1 MTSVDYLSAIN
12 QGGSGLN
19 ITQIVD
25 SLVKAEQVPQEN
37 QIQSK
42 IDARNTA
49 ISAIGEIKSALS
61 KLSTSLNTL
70 TGNTSLKVSSTS
82 SAVSATISDPST
94 AVAINS
100 SISVTSLAK
109 GQTLAF
115 EDYTSNTSLVG
126 AGSLVLERGDW
137 SSGSFVASATVS
149 SKSLTVLETD
159 TLESLKDKINALD
172 YGVTASVL
180 GAGDDTFTLV
190 LKSQDGKANALRITA
205 TESPSGSGLS
215 TIDNSTTN
223 GSKQKLAG
231 ADASFTVDGISLT
244 RSSNNITDLFTGYNV
259 NLLASTTIS
268 GTDTPANLT
277 GSVDTSAAT
286 TNLQA
291 FVTAVNDA
299 RTLLNDKTF
308 RGSSTKEAG
317 ELSDDPVVKNIKNQ
331 LKSLTSSQLAGF
343 GANGVYLSNL
353 GVRTE
358 KDGLLSLN
366 TTVLENELKNNP
378 TSLDAIFNSMYSSS
392 SSLLSVSGGISSKPV
407 AGSYAF
413 AMTAYVSGA
422 FTGLVSDDSTPQV
435 TASNNTIQVTVDGTQ
450 SASVSVPAAHY
461 TSEAALATAI
471 QTAINADSSLTAAGK
486 SVVVTHSNGSYSI
499 TSGSTGSSSSIVVNA
514 IGSNLDGFLK
524 FTGTTDSDNIGSS
537 QSGTAST
544 ALTINGASVTTT
556 DPDGL
561 VDNETRGSSG
571 NFTLDG
577 AQTTATSPRTATDLN
592 SFVSI
597 GSSNNLSSVTFTI
610 TGTDINGT
618 SQTETI
624 TGPTAGS
631 TVVGTKIFKDI
642 TQIAS
647 NAAASGV
654 NIGTKS
660 AFVDLTGKRP
670 SIVSAG
676 GDESGKTFTVV
687 GTDMSGNTQTEVI
700 TGPAANATVFG
711 SKTFQTIS
719 SITPSANTSGSIT
732 LGFTGAGITTT
743 GVTGS
748 ATLDSVAMVADI
760 NNNTFTIS
768 SGNAAG
774 IKVKY
779 SGLGSNA
786 TIFYGQSLIE
796 KLNSFLTDA
805 LSTSSGQLT
814 TRETT
819 INQEV
824 TDQSAKLADLNTQME
839 DLRKRYITQFTSM
852 EQAVTS
858 LKSTGEYLTNLLD
871 AMNKD
876 D

>member
-1 MTSVDYLSAIN
+1 MAVDYLSAIN

-25 SLVKAEQVPQEN
+25 SLVQAEQVPQEN

-100 SISVTSLAK
+100 SISISSLAK

-115 EDYTSNTSLVG
+115 EDYASNTSLVG

-137 SSGSFVASATVS
+137 SSGSFVASSTVT
-149 SKSLTVLETD
+149 SKTLAVTETD
-159 TLESLKDKINALD
+159 TLESLKDKINALN

-180 GAGDDTFTLV
+180 GAGDDTYTLV
-190 LKSQDGKANALRITA
+190 LKSQNGKENALRVTA
-205 TESPSGSGLS
+205 TESPSGSGLA
-215 TIDNSTTN
+215 TIDNTSTN
-223 GSKQKLAG
+223 GSKQKVAG
-231 ADASFTVDGISLT
+231 TDASFTVDGISLT
-244 RSSNNITDLFTGYNV
+244 RSSNNISDLFTGYDV
-259 NLLASTTIS
+259 NLLASTS
-268 GTDTPANLT
+268 SNGVDTPANLT
-277 GSVDTSAAT
+277 GSVDTTSAT
-286 TNLQA
+286 TNLQT

-299 RTLLNDKTF
+299 RTLLNEKTF
-308 RGSSTKEAG
+308 RGSASEEAG
-317 ELSDDPVVKNIKNQ
+317 ELSDDPVVKSIQNR
-331 LKSLTSSQLAGF
+331 LKSLTSSQLTGF

-378 TSLDAIFNSMYSSS
+378 SSLDAIFNSMYSSS
-392 SSLLSVSGGISSKPV
+392 SSLLSVSGGTNSRPV

-413 AMTAYVSGA
+413 QMTAYVSGA
-422 FTGLVSDDSTPQV
+422 FTGLVSNDTSPEV

-450 SASVSVPAAHY
+450 SGSVTVPAAHY

-471 QTAINADSSLTAAGK
+471 QTAINADSTLSGAGK
-486 SVVVTHSNGSYSI
+486 SVVVIHSNGSYSI
-499 TSGSTGSSSSIVVNA
+499 KSGSIGSSSSMVINA

-524 FTGTTDSDNIGSS
+524 FVGSTDADNIGTS
-537 QSGTAST
+537 QAGTATT
-544 ALTINGASVTTT
+544 ALTLNGASVTAT
-556 DPDGL
+556 DADGL
-561 VDNETRGSSG
+561 VDNETLGSSG

-577 AQTTATSPRTATDLN
+577 AQTTSTTPRSATGLN
-592 SFVSI
+592 SFVTI

-624 TGPTAGS
+624 TGPTAGG
-631 TVVGTKIFKDI
+631 TVTSTKIFKDI
-642 TQIAS
+642 TQISS
-647 NAAASGV
+647 NASASGV

-687 GTDMSGNTQTEVI
+687 GTDLSGNAQTEVI
-700 TGPAANATVFG
+700 TGPAANATVLG

-719 SITPSANTSGSIT
+719 SITPSANTSGSVT

-748 ATLDSVAMVADI
+748 ASLDGVSMSADI

-774 IKVKY
+774 LKVKY
-779 SGLGSNA
+779 SGLGADA
-786 TIFYGQSLIE
+786 TIYYGQSLIE
-796 KLNSFLTDA
+796 KLTSFLTDT
-805 LSTSSGQLT
+805 LNTSNGQLA

-824 TDQSAKLADLNTQME
+824 TDQSALLIDLNSQME
-839 DLRKRYITQFTSM
+839 SLRNRYIQQFTSM
-852 EQAVTS
+852 EQTVTS
-858 LKSTGEYLTNLLD
+858 LKSTGEYLTNLFE

>member
-1 MTSVDYLSAIN
+1 MTVDYLSAIN

-25 SLVKAEQVPQEN
+25 SLVEAEQAPQEN
-37 QIQSK
+37 QIQTK

-61 KLSTSLNTL
+61 KLSTSLSTL
-70 TGNTSLKVSSTS
+70 TGNTSLKVNSTS
-82 SAVSATISDPST
+82 SAISATISDPST
-94 AVAINS
+94 AVSINS
-100 SISVTSLAK
+100 TISISTLAK

-115 EDYTSNTSLVG
+115 EDYSSNTSLVG

-137 SSGSFVASATVS
+137 SSGSFVASATVTS
-149 SKSLTVLETD
+149 TSLTVTATD

-190 LKSQDGKANALRITA
+190 LKSQDGKENALRITA

-215 TIDNSTTN
+215 NIDNATTN

-231 ADASFTVDGISLT
+231 TDAAFTVDGISLT

-259 NLLASTTIS
+259 NLLASTTVNS
-268 GTDTPANLT
+268 VDTPANLT
-277 GSVDTSAAT
+277 GSVDTSTAKA
-286 TNLQA
+286 NLQS
-291 FVTAVNDA
+291 FVTAVNEA
-299 RTLLNDKTF
+299 RTLLNQKTF
-308 RGSSTKEAG
+308 RGTASENAG
-317 ELSDDPVVKNIKNQ
+317 DLSDDPVVKSIQKQ
-331 LKSLTSSQLAGF
+331 LSSLTSTQLTGF

-358 KDGLLSLN
+358 KSGLLSLN
-366 TTVLENELKNNP
+366 TTVLENELKTNP

-392 SSLLSVSGGISSKPV
+392 SSLLSVSGGTTSAPV

-422 FTGLVSDDSTPQV
+422 FTGLVSNDTSPQV
-435 TASNNTIQVTVDGTQ
+435 TASDNTIRLTVDGSLSGTIT
-450 SASVSVPAAHY
+450 VPAAHY

-471 QTAINADSSLTAAGK
+471 QTAINADSTLTEAGK
-486 SVVVTHSNGSYSI
+486 SVIVTHTNGSYSI
-499 TSGSTGSSSSIVVNA
+499 TSSSIGASSSMALYS

-524 FTGTTDSDNIGSS
+524 FVGTTDVDNIGTS

-544 ALTINGASVTTT
+544 ALTLNGASVTST
-556 DPDGL
+556 DTDGL
-561 VDNETRGSSG
+561 VDNETLASSG

-577 AQTTATSPRTATDLN
+577 GQTSSGSATNLN
-592 SFVSI
+592 SFVTI
-597 GSSNNLSSVTFTI
+597 ASSNNLSSITFTI

-618 SQTETI
+618 SQTEEI
-624 TGPTAGS
+624 TGPTAGNS
-631 TVVGTKIFKDI
+631 VTGTKIFKNI

-647 NAAASGV
+647 NASASGV

-660 AFVDLTGKRP
+660 AFVDLAGKRP
-670 SIVSAG
+670 SIVSSG

-687 GTDMSGNTQTEVI
+687 GTDMSGNAQTEVI
-700 TGPAANATVFG
+700 TGPAANGTVLG

-719 SITPSANTSGSIT
+719 SITPSANTAGSIT
-732 LGFTGAGITTT
+732 MGFTGAGITTT

-748 ATLDSVAMVADI
+748 ATLDSVAMGADVTNKI
-760 NNNTFTIS
+760 FTMS

-774 IKVKY
+774 LKVKY
-779 SGLGSNA
+779 SGLGSDA
-786 TIFYGQSLIE
+786 TIYYGQSLIE
-796 KLNSFLTDA
+796 KLTSFLTDT
-805 LSTSSGQLT
+805 LNTSSGQLS

-824 TDQSAKLADLNTQME
+824 TDQSEILADLNTQME
-839 DLRKRYITQFTSM
+839 SLRNRYTQQFTSM

-858 LKSTGEYLTNLLD
+858 LKSTGEYLTNLFE

-876 D
+876 N

>member
-1 MTSVDYLSAIN
+1 MAVDYLSAIN

-25 SLVKAEQVPQEN
+25 SLVEAEQVPQEN

-42 IDARNTA
+42 IDAKNTA

-61 KLSTSLNTL
+61 KLSTSLTTL
-70 TGNTSLKVSSTS
+70 TGNTSLKVKSTS

-94 AVAINS
+94 AVEINS
-100 SISVTSLAK
+100 SITVTTLAK

-115 EDYTSNTSLVG
+115 EDYALNTSLVG
-126 AGSLVLERGDW
+126 AGTLLLERGDW
-137 SSGSFVASATVS
+137 SSGSFVASATVQ
-149 SKSLTVLETD
+149 SKSLTVLATD

-180 GAGDDTFTLV
+180 GAGDDTYTLV
-190 LKSQDGKANALRITA
+190 LKSQDGKSNALRITA

-215 TIDNSTTN
+215 AIDNSTTN
-223 GSKQKLAG
+223 SSKQKLAG
-231 ADASFTVDGISLT
+231 TDAAFTVDGISLT
-244 RSSNNITDLFTGYNV
+244 RSSNTISDLFTGYTV
-259 NLLASTTIS
+259 NLLASTTVNGS
-268 GTDTPANLT
+268 DTPANLT
-277 GSVDTSAAT
+277 GSVDKDAAT
-286 TNLQA
+286 TNLQS
-291 FVTAVNDA
+291 FVTAVNTA
-299 RTLLNDKTF
+299 RTLLNEKTF
-308 RGSSTKEAG
+308 RGSSTQDAG
-317 ELSDDPVVKNIKNQ
+317 DLSDDPVIKSIQNQ
-331 LKSLTSSQLAGF
+331 LKTLTSSQLSGF

-392 SSLLSVSGGISSKPV
+392 SSLLSVSGGTSSKPV

-422 FTGLVSDDSTPQV
+422 FTGLISSDTSPQV
-435 TASNNTIQVTVDGTQ
+435 TVSDNTIQVTVDGIQ
-450 SASVSVPAAHY
+450 SGTVTVPAAHY

-471 QTAINADSSLTAAGK
+471 QTAINADSNLTAAGK
-486 SVVVTHSNGSYSI
+486 SVLVSHSNGSYTI
-499 TSGSTGSSSSIVVNA
+499 TSGSIGASSSIAINA
-514 IGSNLDGFLK
+514 IGSNLDSFLK
-524 FTGTTDSDNIGSS
+524 FVGTTDPDNISTS
-537 QSGTAST
+537 QTGTAST
-544 ALTINGASVTTT
+544 ALTLNGASVTIT

-561 VDNETRGSSG
+561 VDNETLGSSG

-577 AQTTATSPRTATDLN
+577 NQTSSGSASNIN
-592 SFVSI
+592 SFITVA
-597 GSSNNLSSVTFTI
+597 SSNDLSSVKFTI

-618 SQTETI
+618 SQTEEVM
-624 TGPTAGS
+624 GPTAGNS
-631 TVVGTKIFKDI
+631 VTGTKIFKNI

-647 NAAASGV
+647 DNAATGV

-670 SIVSAG
+670 SIISG
-676 GDESGKTFTVV
+676 GSDESGKTFTVI
-687 GTDMSGNTQTEVI
+687 GTDMSGNAQTEVI
-700 TGPAANATVFG
+700 AGPAANATVIG
-711 SKTFQTIS
+711 LKTFQTIS
-719 SITPSANTSGSIT
+719 SITPSADTSGSIT
-732 LGFTGAGITTT
+732 LGFSGAGITTT

-748 ATLDSVAMVADI
+748 ATLDGVGMSADI
-760 NNNTFTIS
+760 INNTFTIT

-774 IKVKY
+774 LKVKY
-779 SGLGSNA
+779 SGLGADA
-786 TIFYGQSLIE
+786 TVYYGQSLIE
-796 KLNSFLTDA
+796 KLTTFLTDT
-805 LSTSSGQLT
+805 LNTSNGQLT

-819 INQEV
+819 INKEV
-824 TDQSAKLADLNTQME
+824 TDQSALLIDLNAQME
-839 DLRKRYITQFTSM
+839 SLRDRYVKQFTSM
-852 EQAVTS
+852 EQTVTS
-858 LKSTGEYLTNLLD
+858 LKSTGEYLTNLFE